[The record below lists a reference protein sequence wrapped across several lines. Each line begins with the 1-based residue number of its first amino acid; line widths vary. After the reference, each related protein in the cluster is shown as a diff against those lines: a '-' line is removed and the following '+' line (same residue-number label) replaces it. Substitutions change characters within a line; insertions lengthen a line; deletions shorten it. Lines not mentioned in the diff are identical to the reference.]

1 MRAARELLKDLEYQV
16 LSGSIDVNVNELV
29 YNTKKVTK
37 ESMFVCIKGAAFDSH
52 DAAADAAKS
61 GAIVIVAERPVEV
74 PEGICVVLVKDTRD
88 ALALISAACFDYPAR
103 KL

>member
-37 ESMFVCIKGAAFDSH
+37 ESMFGLVSKAQPLTAMTRRRTPRK
-52 DAAADAAKS
+52 A
-61 GAIVIVAERPVEV
+61 V
-74 PEGICVVLVKDTRD
+74 P
-88 ALALISAACFDYPAR
+88 S
-103 KL
+103 

>member
-61 GAIVIVAERPVEV
+61 GAIVIVAERPVES
-74 PEGICVVLVKDTRD
+74 VVLGLAKILKDD
-88 ALALISAACFDYPAR
+88 NYKSVAYAIEGMG
-103 KL
+103 K